1 MGLPIKTG
9 ERSFRVS
16 AIDLHVGRRMSFE
29 LSPEFMRVYLA
40 PGGCGNSLARLY
52 TNLQHHYN
60 SQVEAIDG
68 SEELAFS
75 EQNAAV

>member
-1 MGLPIKTG
+1 
-9 ERSFRVS
+9 
-16 AIDLHVGRRMSFE
+16 MSFE

-60 SQVEAIDG
+60 SQVEAVDG
-68 SEELAFS
+68 SEQPAFS